1 MGSLENVYFHSA
13 HTNCYTYFKIVGDF
27 DPDTVTELL
36 GIAPEKSWRIGDK
49 RKNGTVYDF
58 SLWQTGTCSEYDI
71 EVSVQ
76 MLKTLALLLDKTDIL
91 NEIKKQYGVDF
102 VLEVVPTVRF
112 DESTPC
118 LAPSLE
124 VMRFCCA
131 TETSIDIDLYIS
143 CPDEFNGGEVLEI
156 TVKENK

>member
-1 MGSLENVYFHSA
+1 MSSLEKVYFHSE
-13 HTNCYTYFKIVGDF
+13 HTDCYTYFKIVGDF
-27 DPDTVTELL
+27 DPDTATELL
-36 GIAPEKSWRIGDK
+36 GIAPEKFWRIGDK

-58 SLWQTGTCSEYDI
+58 ALWQTGTCREYDI
-71 EVSVQ
+71 EVSDQ
-76 MLKTLALLLDKTDIL
+76 MLKTLAPLLDKIDVL
-91 NEIKKQYGVDF
+91 NEIKERYDVDF
-102 VLEVVPTVRF
+102 VLEAVPTVRF

-131 TETSIDIDLYIS
+131 TETSIDIDLYVS

-156 TVKENK
+156 TVKENG

>member
-1 MGSLENVYFHSA
+1 MADLERIYCHSA

-27 DPDTVTELL
+27 DPDTISELL
-36 GIAPEKSWRIGDK
+36 GIAPEKFWRIGDK

-58 SLWQTGTCSEYDI
+58 ACWITGTCREFDI
-71 EVSVQ
+71 ETDCQ
-76 MLKTLALLLDKTDIL
+76 MMKTIGGLLDKTDVL
-91 NEIKKQYGVDF
+91 NEIKRLYDVDF

-131 TETSIDIDLYIS
+131 TETAIDIDLYVS
-143 CPDEFNGGEVLEI
+143 CSDEFDDGEI
-156 TVKENK
+156 WENN

>member
-1 MGSLENVYFHSA
+1 MVDLERIYYHST
-13 HTNCYTYFKIVGDF
+13 HTECYTYFKIVGDF
-27 DPDTVTELL
+27 DPDTATELL
-36 GIAPEKSWRIGDK
+36 GVAPEKFWRIGDK

-58 SLWQTGTCSEYDI
+58 ACWITGTCREYDI
-71 EVSVQ
+71 EVSNQ
-76 MLKTLALLLDKTDIL
+76 MLKTLAPLLDKTDVL
-91 NEIKKQYGVDF
+91 NEIKGRYDVDF
-102 VLEVVPTVRF
+102 VLEVVPTVRY

-131 TETSIDIDLYIS
+131 TETSIDIDLYVS
-143 CPDEFNGGEVLEI
+143 SPDKFENGEELEI